1 VCHEQQTSL
10 TASNV
15 KVIEQNRN
23 YRVGHRQGS
32 RGSNRSKHRAMH
44 DHEEPRPT
52 CLPRWYLPVEQG
64 VIEMAE
70 DYESM
75 TVAQLKEL
83 LKEQDLPVSGKKSD
97 LIARL
102 QMLRA
107 TPKRSVKKQRHP
119 KRHAVEDSWDD
130 EDWDDETEDVYMVKQ
145 KPVLNDEMKAALA
158 LRSAQKKKTPSFRRT
173 EWFRYKRLSRSGWR
187 APHGMDNKQRRNYKY
202 RGSLV
207 RIGHGKVA
215 AARFLHP
222 SGFREVMVHNVSD
235 LEVIDPETEA
245 ARVGASVGGRKRET
259 IYSRADELGVRVLNR
274 RRDV

>member
-1 VCHEQQTSL
+1 
-10 TASNV
+10 
-15 KVIEQNRN
+15 
-23 YRVGHRQGS
+23 
-32 RGSNRSKHRAMH
+32 
-44 DHEEPRPT
+44 
-52 CLPRWYLPVEQG
+52 
-64 VIEMAE
+64 MAE

-83 LKEQDLPVSGKKSD
+83 LKEAGLPVSGKQSD

-102 QMLRA
+102 YEAAGETEEMVEDA
-107 TPKRSVKKQRHP
+107 APVED
-119 KRHAVEDSWDD
+119 AEEEDSWDD
-130 EDWDDETEDVYMVKQ
+130 EDWDDEDEDVYMVKQ
-145 KPVLNDEMKAALA
+145 KPVLDDDMKAALA
-158 LRSAQKKKTPSFRRT
+158 LRAAQKKKTPSFRRT

-222 SGFREVMVHNVSD
+222 SGFREVMVHNVAD
-235 LEVIDPETEA
+235 LEAVDPETEA
-245 ARVGASVGGRKRET
+245 ARVGATVGGRKRKH
-259 IYSRADELGVRVLNR
+259 IYARADELGVRVLNR

>member
-1 VCHEQQTSL
+1 
-10 TASNV
+10 
-15 KVIEQNRN
+15 
-23 YRVGHRQGS
+23 
-32 RGSNRSKHRAMH
+32 
-44 DHEEPRPT
+44 
-52 CLPRWYLPVEQG
+52 
-64 VIEMAE
+64 MAE

-83 LKEQDLPVSGKKSD
+83 LKEQGLPVSGKKTD

-102 QMLRA
+102 LEADGQ
-107 TPKRSVKKQRHP
+107 TDDV
-119 KRHAVEDSWDD
+119 VEQDAPAEEAADDDAWDD
-130 EDWDDETEDVYMVKQ
+130 DDWDDEGEDVYMVKQ
-145 KPVLNDEMKAALA
+145 KPVLGDEMKAALA
-158 LRSAQKKKTPSFRRT
+158 LRAAQKKKTPSFRRT

-222 SGFREVMVHNVSD
+222 SGFREVMVHNLAD
-235 LEVIDPETEA
+235 LEAVDPETEA
-245 ARVGASVGGRKRET
+245 ARVGATVGGRKREH
-259 IYSRADELGVRVLNR
+259 IYARADELGVRVLNR